1 MMKESAMIMEEGGV
15 VLMNSIN
22 LSCESFDSC
31 GRIFITILCLCL
43 KPLIQSQYLFLRRFF
58 FSSGPQLPEN
68 MLIKEMPRDKIKFLS
83 RFLNGK

>member
-1 MMKESAMIMEEGGV
+1 MMKESAMIMEEGGA

-68 MLIKEMPRDKIKFLS
+68 MLIKEIPGDNAYNLS
-83 RFLNGK
+83 KYLRSK

>member
-1 MMKESAMIMEEGGV
+1 MMKESIMIMKGG

-43 KPLIQSQYLFLRRFF
+43 KPLSQRQYLFLRRFF
-58 FSSGPQLPEN
+58 FSSGPRFPEN
-68 MLIKEMPRDKIKFLS
+68 MLIKEMPRDKIEVLSKFLN
-83 RFLNGK
+83 RK

>member
-1 MMKESAMIMEEGGV
+1 MMKESAMIMEEGGT

-31 GRIFITILCLCL
+31 GPIFITILCLCL

-68 MLIKEMPRDKIKFLS
+68 MLIKEMPGDKINILS
-83 RFLNGK
+83 LYFGGK